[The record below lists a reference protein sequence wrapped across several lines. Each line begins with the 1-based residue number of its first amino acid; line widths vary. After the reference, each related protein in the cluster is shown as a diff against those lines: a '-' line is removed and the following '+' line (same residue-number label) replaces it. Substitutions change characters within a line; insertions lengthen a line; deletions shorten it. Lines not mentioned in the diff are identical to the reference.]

1 MAKRRIGEGIHGGGG
16 GTFMGWGK
24 WPHESLRKGE
34 AATETRSRSDRDV
47 AVQRDGRKRPR

>member
-1 MAKRRIGEGIHGGGG
+1 MEILRIGEGIQ
-16 GTFMGWGK
+16 GWGWRLVGVGK
-24 WPHESLRKGE
+24 WDHEQLRKGE